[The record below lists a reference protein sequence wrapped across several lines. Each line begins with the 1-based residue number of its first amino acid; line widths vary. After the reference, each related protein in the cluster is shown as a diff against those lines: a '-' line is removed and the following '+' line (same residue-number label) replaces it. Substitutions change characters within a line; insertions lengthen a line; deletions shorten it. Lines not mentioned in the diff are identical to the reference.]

1 MAAKVLSIEVGE
13 SITKVIE
20 MDQGT
25 KTPKIYN
32 AFSFETPPNT
42 LTEEGVVVNDSMLSL
57 MRQGLSQ
64 NGIRTNKAIFT
75 ISSSRIANRDV
86 VIPVV
91 KDNKIKQLLLAN
103 SRDYFPVDLSQHE
116 LVYRITERLKEEKQI
131 KLSVYAVPRSLIV
144 SYQQLARAWNFQLLA
159 MDYSGNSV
167 YQAMM
172 RTMDQALAVTVC
184 VNDKST
190 MLTIIKDGRVELQR
204 TVAYGIDEVVDTV
217 RKSKA
222 FDGNATYQQ
231 ALDLLREKV
240 CINQQLQQDADMD
253 DWDDYEDQ
261 EIMDVRGKATQ
272 SLTTLIGNVARILDY
287 YTSRNQEVKLEELEL
302 IGLGAE
308 CKGLDKLLANELG
321 VAVQVAR
328 DKKGISIARSL
339 SRNQFR
345 LAEYMVAVGATFEP
359 FNFAMETQVATKG
372 KTSSGGDYSA
382 LMLLAFLVLLG
393 ASAAMAVIPLI
404 QNMSLE
410 QDNESMRTEILSK
423 QSVVEIYNNYL
434 VQRKTNAGMVA
445 ADSNASV
452 PNEAFLDFLEEMEEH
467 MPKDLRVE
475 SLSVSE
481 NIMTIAAVCTS
492 KPSVAEALMQLRT
505 FDTILDVTCSGVS
518 EEENDAGV
526 KEEHFDITLTYK
538 PPVSGEESEET
549 AGGDGAAEMETTE
562 AQ

>member
-13 SITKVIE
+13 SSTKVIE

-42 LTEEGVVVNDSMLSL
+42 LTEEGVAVNDAMLSL

-86 VIPVV
+86 TIPVV

-103 SRDYFPVDLSQHE
+103 SRDYFPVDLSQYE

-144 SYQQLARAWNFQLLA
+144 SYQQLARAWNFQLLG
-159 MDYSGNSV
+159 MDYSGNSI

-172 RTMDQALAVTVC
+172 HTMDQALAVTVC

-204 TVAYGIDEVVDTV
+204 TVAYGIDEVVETV

-222 FDGNATYQQ
+222 FESKATYQQ

-240 CINQQLQQDADMD
+240 CINQQFQQDSDMD

-261 EIMDVRGKATQ
+261 EIMDVRGNATQ
-272 SLTTLIGNVARILDY
+272 SLNMLIGNVARILDY
-287 YTSRNQEVKLEELEL
+287 YTSRNQEVKLEEIEL

-321 VAVQVAR
+321 VDVQVAR

-393 ASAAMAVIPLI
+393 ASAAMAVIPLM

-434 VQRKTNAGMVA
+434 VQRKTNVGMVA

-481 NIMTIAAVCTS
+481 NIMTIAAVCTN

-538 PPVSGEESEET
+538 PPVSEEESEET
-549 AGGDGAAEMETTE
+549 ADGDADMETTE